1 MDDKDALKWTLE
13 VQEDPATGDAIL
25 EFPPDF
31 LAKTGWCEG
40 DTLVWRELGDGAWT
54 LEKKPKTE

>member
-1 MDDKDALKWTLE
+1 MDADDKLKWTVE
-13 VQEDPATGDAIL
+13 VQEDPETGDAIL

-31 LAKTGWCEG
+31 LAHTGWAEG

-54 LEKKPKTE
+54 LEKQTPKA